1 MPVTLVKLSLQKTN
15 TKRQDGKSSMNRFN
29 ARRAITILFTQ
40 PRGTRAN
47 RLRFLLFP
55 IIFSTGL
62 FACSNLKD
70 AQSLGPSTTSAAR
83 TYIEDKKAE
92 DSPDRDIE
100 AYQWFY

>member
-1 MPVTLVKLSLQKTN
+1 
-15 TKRQDGKSSMNRFN
+15 MNRFN
-29 ARRAITILFTQ
+29 ARRALTILFTQ
-40 PRGTRAN
+40 PKGIRAN
-47 RLRFLLFP
+47 RLRFLLLP
-55 IIFSTGL
+55 LIFSTGL

-92 DSPDRDIE
+92 DSSDRDIE